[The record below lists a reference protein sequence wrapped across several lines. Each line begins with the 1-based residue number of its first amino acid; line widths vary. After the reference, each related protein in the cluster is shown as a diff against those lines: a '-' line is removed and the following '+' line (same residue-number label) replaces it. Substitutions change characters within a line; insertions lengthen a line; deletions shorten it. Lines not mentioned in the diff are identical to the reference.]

1 MSFSIGTLDRS
12 VWKLTEPGT
21 PPPDRR
27 VEALRRLT
35 DLGIRCGVL
44 VAPVLPGL
52 SDPEAQLTEVVEACA
67 AAGAVS
73 INGVSLHLR
82 GTVRGHYFDW
92 LAASRPD
99 LVRLHRG
106 RFRRGAYQ
114 AGRGAERVEGI
125 VRAAA
130 ALRRDGRD
138 ATAGRAA
145 GDGSGRGAGARWW
158 PKRGRGRDGRSTAAP
173 SLRRPRRT
181 GAAGRSL

>member
-1 MSFSIGTLDRS
+1 LDRS

-27 VEALRRLT
+27 VEAVRRLT
-35 DLGIRCGVL
+35 DLGLSCGVL

-52 SDPEAQLTEVVEACA
+52 SDSEAQLTEVVEACA

-73 INGVSLHLR
+73 VNGVALHLR
-82 GTVRGHYFDW
+82 GSLRGHYLDW
-92 LAASRPD
+92 LGSARPD

-114 AGRGAERVEGI
+114 EDDERQRVEGI

-130 ALRRDGRD
+130 RRCGVTGRD
-138 ATAGRAA
+138 RYRGRVADGGRADRGTTTA
-145 GDGSGRGAGARWW
+145 TEDRPSPRGDQQ
-158 PKRGRGRDGRSTAAP
+158 
-173 SLRRPRRT
+173 LR
-181 GAAGRSL
+181 LL